1 MKQIQVSVMRG
12 ANFSPSSLMYR
23 YAAMT
28 PGVSFFRDRYGASR
42 LRIGDKVYDY
52 HHWAISTDADIITVY
67 LEEVAAL

>member
-28 PGVSFFRDRYGASR
+28 PGVTFFRDRYGASR
-42 LRIGDKVYDY
+42 LRIGDKVYGY
-52 HHWAISTDADIITVY
+52 HHWTISTDDDTVTVY
-67 LEEVAAL
+67 LEEVLPQ